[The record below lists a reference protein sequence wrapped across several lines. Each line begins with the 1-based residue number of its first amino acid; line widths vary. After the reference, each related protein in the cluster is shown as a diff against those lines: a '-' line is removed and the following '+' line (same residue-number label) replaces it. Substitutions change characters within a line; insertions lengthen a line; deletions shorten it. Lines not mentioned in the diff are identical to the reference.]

1 MLPPAEQAALSSAKP
16 RALADRHG
24 AGHPRSHAAEE
35 GRAGGLL
42 HEHTERG
49 AAGAEVSP
57 VLPVSPCPPQVP
69 SQHAGLF
76 APQVP
81 QWHPWLHEGS
91 GAGPAAALP
100 ASGDAVPAR

>member
-1 MLPPAEQAALSSAKP
+1 MAVLPPAERAALSSAKP

-42 HEHTERG
+42 HEHAERG

-57 VLPVSPCPPQVP
+57 VLPVSPCVPPP
-69 SQHAGLF
+69 STLTTRRVLCSPGTAV
-76 APQVP
+76 A
-81 QWHPWLHEGS
+81 S
-91 GAGPAAALP
+91 AAT
-100 ASGDAVPAR
+100 